1 MYIYCLYIY
10 IYIYIYLYIY
20 IYILC
25 TYVHMQVNKPS
36 LYNASFKN
44 ASFKL
49 NCESAYQFAL
59 LILLVLLSLVKF
71 MKRLFCFNLLLFTR
85 IRNFIRS
92 TVYFGPMIASCCTYY
107 Y

>member
-1 MYIYCLYIY
+1 MYILYIY
-10 IYIYIYLYIY
+10 YLHIYVLFICIYTVYIYIY

-59 LILLVLLSLVKF
+59 LILLVLLSLV
-71 MKRLFCFNLLLFTR
+71 
-85 IRNFIRS
+85 
-92 TVYFGPMIASCCTYY
+92 
-107 Y
+107 

>member
-1 MYIYCLYIY
+1 MFCLYVYILFIY
-10 IYIYIYLYIY
+10 IYIYIFIY

-59 LILLVLLSLVKF
+59 LILLVLLSLV
-71 MKRLFCFNLLLFTR
+71 
-85 IRNFIRS
+85 
-92 TVYFGPMIASCCTYY
+92 
-107 Y
+107 